1 MTYPKEFPPEAR
13 AAVEAEMILGRRNY
27 SKVKQASDNAR
38 SVRAWILS
46 VFLVY
51 GRQAIDLGTQRVWT
65 VDKVLAEALEGL
77 RLITI
82 EVAHQTGF
90 EYWVE
95 NWDGSVKSD
104 VMSEFEATAEWQ
116 QFDDGLLALADS
128 TPRGVQRYAPKKLA
142 VPVKTETDVVPLG
155 DNQMH
160 EPRFPDRAAWLNERL
175 RERSW
180 NKHDVSRQGGPDRKT
195 VQKILDGEHVREDVL
210 ERVAA
215 ALSKAPRSKNLPPI
229 TMLDIP
235 QS

>member
-1 MTYPKEFPPEAR
+1 MQGNVRFQSFSSWASTTRVEPRKKKGAENRAMTYPKEFPPEAR

-104 VMSEFEATAEWQ
+104 VMSEF
-116 QFDDGLLALADS
+116 
-128 TPRGVQRYAPKKLA
+128 
-142 VPVKTETDVVPLG
+142 
-155 DNQMH
+155 
-160 EPRFPDRAAWLNERL
+160 
-175 RERSW
+175 
-180 NKHDVSRQGGPDRKT
+180 
-195 VQKILDGEHVREDVL
+195 
-210 ERVAA
+210 
-215 ALSKAPRSKNLPPI
+215 
-229 TMLDIP
+229 
-235 QS
+235 